1 MQIFGWINAFFADPN
16 KSIIWDDPFYI
27 RFLSTCIITPI
38 TETIIFQFILKL
50 ILDFIR
56 IKNYYLV
63 LAIMTV
69 PFSALHSAHMSQ
81 NNIAFSV
88 LFTLGIGVLVNYYL
102 QVQKREGTKQAVI
115 KTAILH
121 STFNLTIVILNYI

>member
-1 MQIFGWINAFFADPN
+1 MQIYAWINVFFADPN

-27 RFLSTCIITPI
+27 RILSTCIITPI

-50 ILDFIR
+50 ILDFMR

-69 PFSALHSAHMSQ
+69 PFSVLHSAHLSQ

-102 QVQKREGTKQAVI
+102 QVQRREGTKQAVI
-115 KTAILH
+115 KTMILH
-121 STFNLTIVILNYI
+121 STYNLTIVILNYI